1 MADKIL
7 EMYRKRVWEKIR
19 EVDRSVIPSEWWET
33 VIKHYYELGYS
44 EDETVRVIR
53 ETMVKK

>member
-1 MADKIL
+1 MWQK
-7 EMYRKRVWEKIR
+7 VR
-19 EVDRSVIPSEWWET
+19 EVDRTVIPSEWWET
-33 VIKHYYELGYS
+33 VIKHYFELGYS

>member
-7 EMYRKRVWEKIR
+7 ELYRKRVWQKVR
-19 EVDRSVIPSEWWET
+19 EVDRSVLPSEWWET
-33 VIKHYYELGYS
+33 VMRHYYELGYS

-53 ETMVKK
+53 ETMLKK

>member
-1 MADKIL
+1 MEDKIL
-7 EMYRKRVWEKIR
+7 TLYKKRVWEKIR
-19 EVDRSVIPSEWWET
+19 QTDRSVIPSEWWET

>member
-1 MADKIL
+1 MEDKIL
-7 EMYRKRVWEKIR
+7 ALFKKRVWEKIR
-19 EVDRSVIPSEWWET
+19 EMDRSVIPSEWWET

-53 ETMVKK
+53 ESMMKK